1 MEIGVLGSERE
12 MVPEGRAVVA
22 SGAAAPRLID
32 LTKEEMNSGQGLTE
46 TLQGLELDVCLRGML

>member
-22 SGAAAPRLID
+22 SGVAAPRLID